1 MQELKLASLV
11 RFADCVNDAPR
22 KTQRQGVWYEIY
34 IGIGSD
40 HMAYITI
47 DDDALKALCD
57 RQGLDHDELISRG
70 PISEK
75 K

>member
-11 RFADCVNDAPR
+11 RVSDCVNDAPR
-22 KTQRQGVWYEIY
+22 KTQRQGVWHEII
-34 IGIGSD
+34 IGIGND
-40 HMAYITI
+40 HTAYITM

-57 RQGLDHDELISRG
+57 SQGLDYDELISRG